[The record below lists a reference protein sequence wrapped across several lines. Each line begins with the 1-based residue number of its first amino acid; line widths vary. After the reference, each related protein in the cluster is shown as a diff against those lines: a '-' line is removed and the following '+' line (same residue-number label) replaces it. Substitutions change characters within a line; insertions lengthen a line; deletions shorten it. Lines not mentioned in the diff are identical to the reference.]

1 MPAAVTKYLQPRF
14 ATRLKVAS
22 RQTAK
27 SLGKTDKVICESGD
41 FLFRKEGIVCAGL
54 NIWQGLLNMWAV
66 MWWMFCHLG
75 AVCLEIQYEINHTNL
90 LLDNTAFASFFIE
103 FDTKK
108 KCKYQI
114 QLRKDCIH
122 IHIYKIGRDKYPF
135 YFFYFTLGDQCKYN
149 SYDLMYESVWIV
161 GHTFFRQ

>member
-1 MPAAVTKYLQPRF
+1 ML
-14 ATRLKVAS
+14 
-22 RQTAK
+22 
-27 SLGKTDKVICESGD
+27 
-41 FLFRKEGIVCAGL
+41 
-54 NIWQGLLNMWAV
+54 
-66 MWWMFCHLG
+66 CHLG

-122 IHIYKIGRDKYPF
+122 IHKKGENIPF
-135 YFFYFTLGDQCKYN
+135 
-149 SYDLMYESVWIV
+149 SYLPFISAFQYQLIYESIM
-161 GHTFFRQ
+161 FIDK